1 MHKNKTII
9 YAINRNNQTVLTFKH
24 NNIIVYINDSS

>member
-1 MHKNKTII
+1 MYKNIIII
-9 YAINRNNQTVLTFKH
+9 YAQDRNNQIVLTFKH

>member
-1 MHKNKTII
+1 MHKNRIII
-9 YAINRNNQTVLTFKH
+9 YAINRNGQIVLTFKH